1 MIKRESTEN
10 TYLDFSVFEN
20 ISQVLGDAVIRSQ
33 VLFRKVDSL
42 LVLQDRSRV
51 RLQELLFNAHIMVSN
66 RQHGSSVFVG
76 LWGH

>member
-42 LVLQDRSRV
+42 LV
-51 RLQELLFNAHIMVSN
+51 
-66 RQHGSSVFVG
+66 
-76 LWGH
+76 